1 MRGFAAWLVAIIVLL
16 RAAPAPACMNA
27 IFSDDEAVKRVR
39 EADESL
45 AEGDVHRARE
55 LASAVAHD
63 GPPVDAAATALRA
76 RVRARAERVV
86 ALSWVRDRDATPE
99 DVDRALQTLDR
110 QLREQQVED
119 PALAADVGEALARA
133 GQDDLAYE
141 RLLRLEQRDL
151 IGSPY
156 AHAALARLAETR
168 GEAALAQ
175 TARGR
180 CETMAGD
187 RRICRGDYPRPP
199 LLRGRPLGYALPGAI
214 ALVALA
220 LRVLSRRR
228 GAPWLGHHDTMFA
241 LLVVLTG
248 AAAFSLARAPW
259 AAACFSTV
267 ALAIVARVQRG
278 LFFRAVERERV
289 PGFALRPATSEDG
302 RAPALRSLFTS
313 SERVLERTP
322 DAAYREPARVAVLR
336 LVPRSRT
343 AAVLVA
349 VTLAVLALSA
359 SCAALTL
366 RAA

>member
-1 MRGFAAWLVAIIVLL
+1 MKIVVAFVVAVAALLHVEAVYACGNAVFLEDDAIRRVRDAQVALDEGDVERARGLAAEVAHSAAPANALL
-16 RAAPAPACMNA
+16 RADR
-27 IFSDDEAVKRVR
+27 IVAVSWIRDRGASSEEIERAVETLR
-39 EADESL
+39 AL
-45 AEGDVHRARE
+45 ADVHQVGDPT
-55 LASAVAHD
+55 LSAD
-63 GPPVDAAATALRA
+63 Y
-76 RVRARAERVV
+76 
-86 ALSWVRDRDATPE
+86 
-99 DVDRALQTLDR
+99 
-110 QLREQQVED
+110 
-119 PALAADVGEALARA
+119 GEALARA
-133 GQDDLAYE
+133 GRDDDAYARLSPLAE
-141 RLLRLEQRDL
+141 KDL

-156 AHAALARLAETR
+156 AYAALARVSERRGDGATAGLARARCASISADPGVCR
-168 GEAALAQ
+168 GE
-175 TARGR
+175 
-180 CETMAGD
+180 
-187 RRICRGDYPRPP
+187 YPRAP
-199 LLRGRPLGYALPGAI
+199 LLRGTPMGYALPGAL

-228 GAPWLGHHDTMFA
+228 GAPWLGHHDTIFA

-278 LFFRAVERERV
+278 LFLRAVERERV

-302 RAPALRSLFTS
+302 RVPALRSLFTS
-313 SERVLERTP
+313 SERVLEETP

-343 AAVLVA
+343 AVVLVA
-349 VTLAVLALSA
+349 VTLAVLALTA